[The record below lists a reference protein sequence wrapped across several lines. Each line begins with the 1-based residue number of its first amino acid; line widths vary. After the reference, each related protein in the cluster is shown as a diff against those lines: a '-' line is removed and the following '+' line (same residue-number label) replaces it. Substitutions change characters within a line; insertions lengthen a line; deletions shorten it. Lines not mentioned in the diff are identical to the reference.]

1 MTCCFFSKDSEVVNQ
16 FLFGLAGQDEFGK
29 MSASFNAMD
38 LDGNS
43 KLSMAEV
50 YARMQAMEL
59 KVSLSTA
66 IEIFSR
72 FE

>member
-1 MTCCFFSKDSEVVNQ
+1 MTGCFFSKDSEVVNQ
-16 FLFGLAGQDEFGK
+16 FLFGLAGHDEFGK
-29 MSASFNAMD
+29 MSASFKAMD